1 MGGGTSIKDSRPQAW
16 RVTVAS
22 QPRIKT
28 TVVGSYPMPNWLVAL
43 PSEQAVLDATRVVI
57 HTQEHAGIDVV
68 CDGELS
74 RFDVNHPETNG
85 MIEYFVKPLSGV
97 RTAITFDELV
107 AYRAQ
112 RGMGFRTRP
121 PAVVDGPIGSG
132 TLDLPQAC
140 ARARRLATRPFK
152 FTLTGPHMLAK
163 TLIDNHYKNL
173 PDLAMAIGKALAEQ
187 VAHIDA
193 EVVQVDEAN
202 LPGSP
207 DEWKWAADSLNL
219 VLDAVKTTPAVHL
232 CFGNYGG
239 QSIQKGTWGKLIDYL
254 NALHVDHIVM
264 ETAHRPAEELAIFRE
279 LRPEI
284 GLGLGVVDIKKT
296 EIESAETI
304 ARAIERAETVVGRGR
319 VTYIHPDCG
328 FWMLNRSI
336 ADGKIAAL
344 VAGRDLFEGRGKAQ
358 AA

>member
-1 MGGGTSIKDSRPQAW
+1 M
-16 RVTVAS
+16 AS
-22 QPRIKT
+22 QPSIKT
-28 TVVGSYPMPNWLVAL
+28 TVVGSYPMPDWLVAL

-57 HTQEHAGIDVV
+57 HTQERAGIDVV

-74 RFDVNHPETNG
+74 RFDINHPETNG
-85 MIEYFVKPLSGV
+85 MIEYFVKPMSGI
-97 RTAITFDELV
+97 RTAVTFDELV

-132 TLDLPQAC
+132 TLDLPRAC

-163 TLIDNHYKNL
+163 TLIDKHYKNL
-173 PDLAMAIGKALAEQ
+173 PDLAMAIGAALAEQ
-187 VAHIDA
+187 VAHLDA
-193 EVVQVDEAN
+193 DVVQIDEAN
-202 LPGSP
+202 LPGNP
-207 DEWKWAADSLNL
+207 DEWQWAAAALNR

-239 QSIQKGTWGKLIDYL
+239 QSIQKGTWTKLIDYL
-254 NALHVDHIVM
+254 NSLHVDHIVM
-264 ETAHRPAEELAIFRE
+264 ETAHRPADELAIFRE

-284 GLGLGVVDIKKT
+284 GLGLGVVDIKST
-296 EIESAETI
+296 EIESADSI
-304 ARAIERAETVVGRGR
+304 ARAIERAESVVGRGR
-319 VTYIHPDCG
+319 VSYIHPDCG
-328 FWMLNRSI
+328 FWMLKRSI
-336 ADGKIAAL
+336 ADGKIGAL
-344 VAGRDLFEGRGKAQ
+344 VAGRDLFEGRKSAH